1 MIRIIHPIGQG
12 GFSSEFHEE
21 DASLFVY
28 DCGVF
33 PCGRIAKN
41 LIKGA
46 LPQVPITGLFI
57 SHFDEDHISLIPEL
71 AKDHRIKIL
80 ILPLLSDVAKAV
92 INSVL
97 PAELA
102 TVILR
107 PKDIFGSDIKVF
119 QIKPFEA
126 ALETVGSV
134 SLSDSADGELES
146 GQVILCTSNI
156 ENGWEYIPY
165 NVFSQVRR
173 RLFER
178 ACFEGKIDF
187 DRLSDNDYASSH
199 KKELRR
205 LYKTL
210 PGSINQNSMLVY
222 SGADVS
228 RFCEVMTISG
238 NDSIVWNKEACLFTG
253 DYDFTQFAEVTKH
266 LGKHRL
272 ERIGLAQIPH
282 HGAWQSNVDIPLA
295 IADENLWFVQFG
307 TRNSFGHPSTAIVS
321 KLEVGTW
328 NKVFMVTE
336 NPSSLLRQLIR
347 STDNSRQ
354 YERKPFH
361 GNGSVF
367 HTGTKA
373 LSGSVNLSF
382 NRNKV

>member
-1 MIRIIHPIGQG
+1 MIRNIHPIGQG

-21 DASLFVY
+21 NESLFVY

-33 PCGRIAKN
+33 PRGRAAKN

-71 AKDHRIKIL
+71 SKKHKIQAL
-80 ILPLLSDVAKAV
+80 VLPLLSDVAKAV

-107 PKDIFGSDIKVF
+107 PKDVFGSDIKVF
-119 QIKPFEA
+119 RIKPFEA
-126 ALETVGSV
+126 ALETVGAV
-134 SLSDSADGELES
+134 SLSDLAGGELES
-146 GQVILCTSNI
+146 GQPIRCNSV
-156 ENGWEYIPY
+156 WEYIPY

-173 RLFER
+173 QLLEC
-178 ACFEGKIDF
+178 ACLAEGINLA
-187 DRLSDNDYASSH
+187 RLSDTDYASSH

-228 RFCEVMTISG
+228 CFCEVMTVSG

-282 HGAWQSNVDIPLA
+282 HGAWQSNVNIPLN

-307 TRNSFGHPSTAIVS
+307 TSNSFGHPSTAIVS

-328 NKVFMVTE
+328 NKVLMVTE

-347 STDNSRQ
+347 STDNSRY
-354 YERKPFH
+354 YERKLFN

-373 LSGSVNLSF
+373 LAGSVNLAS
-382 NRNKV
+382 NRNEV